1 MKKLPFLSIL
11 VILLFSHLSFTQ
23 EVELEEIQPEP
34 TTTEAKPNKDDLVD
48 LNKKANIIESDESM
62 SQGIQNAIIVE
73 TSSNDEKL
81 VEGVW
86 KKFMKDYGGKT
97 KKSKGGKNEFT
108 TTGAEIVGINGVNS
122 LTVYSSAG
130 TGTSGNIEMRL
141 WFDMG
146 EEYLESNRTS
156 QYAEAE
162 RMLQKFAHEVKIE
175 NTKQELKG
183 AEKTLKGYKGELKS
197 LINKNEGYHR
207 DIANYEKKI
216 EEAKENI
223 ITNDQQ
229 QVDTNQK
236 IELQMQLVDEIDR
249 RLRALR
255 KQ

>member
-1 MKKLPFLSIL
+1 MKKLPFLPLL
-11 VILLFSHLSFTQ
+11 VIFFSCQIAFAQ
-23 EVELEEIQPEP
+23 EVELEEIQPASTIEDESTMENP
-34 TTTEAKPNKDDLVD
+34 MAD
-48 LNKKANIIESDESM
+48 LNKKANIYESDESM
-62 SQGIQNAIIVE
+62 SKGIQPAIIVE
-73 TSSNDEKL
+73 TSSNNEKL
-81 VEGVW
+81 VEDVW

-97 KKSKGGKNEFT
+97 KRSKGGKNEFT
-108 TTGAEIVGINGVNS
+108 TSGAEIVGINGVNT

-130 TGTSGNIEMRL
+130 TGASGNIEMRL

-175 NTKQELKG
+175 NTKKELKD
-183 AEKTLKGYKGELKS
+183 AEKKLKGLEGDLKS
-197 LINKNEGYHR
+197 LQRQNEGYHR
-207 DIANYEKKI
+207 DIENYEKKI

-223 ITNDQQ
+223 ITNDEQ
-229 QVDTNQK
+229 QVDTGKK
-236 IELQMQLVDEIDR
+236 IELQNQLVDEIDR